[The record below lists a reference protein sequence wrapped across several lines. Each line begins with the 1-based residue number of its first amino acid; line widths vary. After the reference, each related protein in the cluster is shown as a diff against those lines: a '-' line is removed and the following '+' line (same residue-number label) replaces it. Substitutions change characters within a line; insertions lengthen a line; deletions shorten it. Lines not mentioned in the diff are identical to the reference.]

1 MRVGVVGAGAVGG
14 YFGALLSRAGHPV
27 TLLAR
32 GAHLEA
38 IRREGLR
45 VRSVQAGGGEW
56 VAWPEATEQ
65 ASGTGPQDLILFAV
79 KSYDTEGAARAM
91 APWVGPSTTILCLQN
106 GVENEGKLAALYGM
120 GRVVPAVAYIGA
132 ERVAPGVIEHRA
144 RGELVVGEPEG
155 GSSPRL
161 EQLRQVLAEAR
172 IPVQVAEDIWAAK
185 WEKMLFNVALNAA
198 SALTG
203 ATGARLVAAPRSRW
217 LFEASVR
224 EALAVARAQGVPLD
238 DGVVDRVVAAAAA
251 LPAVSSM
258 YHDLVRGKPLELES
272 FNGYVVREGE
282 RLGIPVPVNATLYGL
297 MEARQAS
304 GRGS

>member
-1 MRVGVVGAGAVGG
+1 MGGGGAVRVGVVGAGAVGG

-106 GVENEGKLAALYGM
+106 GVENEGKLAALYGID
-120 GRVVPAVAYIGA
+120 RKSVV
-132 ERVAPGVIEHRA
+132 
-144 RGELVVGEPEG
+144 
-155 GSSPRL
+155 
-161 EQLRQVLAEAR
+161 
-172 IPVQVAEDIWAAK
+172 
-185 WEKMLFNVALNAA
+185 
-198 SALTG
+198 
-203 ATGARLVAAPRSRW
+203 
-217 LFEASVR
+217 
-224 EALAVARAQGVPLD
+224 
-238 DGVVDRVVAAAAA
+238 
-251 LPAVSSM
+251 
-258 YHDLVRGKPLELES
+258 
-272 FNGYVVREGE
+272 
-282 RLGIPVPVNATLYGL
+282 
-297 MEARQAS
+297 
-304 GRGS
+304 